1 MLAGYLAFG
10 ATFQELPGWLHE
22 RFGSGAATSGLAIG
36 IAFAATAGC
45 RPFAGRLGDAQHA
58 RPVVMAGGVLIA
70 VGALGQLLAPN
81 VPLLLA
87 ARLVMGAGEAGLF
100 SAALPWVLAAA
111 APNQRGRVAG
121 WFGLSMWGG
130 LAAGPLVAVG
140 VGHLSGSHAVWLAV
154 TSLGVVSA
162 VLVTVTPGQTGERSG
177 PSRSAGWRDIVPDGA
192 GLPGLA
198 FGLAAYGYGTISA
211 VLILY
216 LTDSG
221 IGGASI
227 GLVVFAGA
235 FLATRSLGSPTVD
248 RYGGATVATVVLG
261 VEVVGLILL
270 ATVEALPAALIGAAM
285 VGVGLSLTFPATVA
299 MTLSRTETAGAGSS
313 IGATT
318 SFWDLGILAAGPVSG
333 LLATGPGYSA
343 AFFAAAAA
351 GLASL
356 AVSAHLRRPQH
367 RAALAP
373 IAPGDVIAMQSRP
386 PDRRGNMARHSADSK
401 PR

>member
-1 MLAGYLAFG
+1 MAFG
-10 ATFQELPGWLHE
+10 ATLQELPRWVHE

-36 IAFAATAGC
+36 IAFAATAVC

-58 RPVVMAGGVLIA
+58 RPVVIAGGVLIA
-70 VGALGQLLAPN
+70 IGALGQLLAPN
-81 VPLLLA
+81 VALLLA

-100 SAALPWVLAAA
+100 SGALPWVLAITASDE
-111 APNQRGRVAG
+111 RGRVAG
-121 WFGLSMWGG
+121 RFGLSMWGG

-154 TSLGVVSA
+154 IALGVLSA
-162 VLVTVTPGQTGERSG
+162 FLVTFTPAQTGERSAS
-177 PSRSAGWRDIVPDGA
+177 SRRAGWRDIVPGGA

-221 IGGASI
+221 LGGASV

-235 FLATRSLGSPTVD
+235 FLATRWLGSPTVD
-248 RYGGATVATVVLG
+248 RYGGATVATAGLV
-261 VEVVGLILL
+261 VEVAGFVLL
-270 ATVEALPAALIGAAM
+270 AAVEALPAALIGVAM
-285 VGVGLSLTFPATVA
+285 VGVGVSLTFPATVA
-299 MTLSRTETAGAGSS
+299 TTLSRTGTAGAGSS

-318 SFWDLGILAAGPVSG
+318 SFWDLGILAAGPISG

-343 AFFAAAAA
+343 AFFTAAAA
-351 GLASL
+351 GFVAL
-356 AVSAHLRRPQH
+356 AVSAYLGRPQH
-367 RAALAP
+367 GAADG
-373 IAPGDVIAMQSRP
+373 PGDVVAIHSGPPGQGVRAAIRRPSNRDSRTGET
-386 PDRRGNMARHSADSK
+386 R
-401 PR
+401 